1 MATWTKTRLAVV
13 VDGDTAHPLTPID
26 SFSPTFALNTEV
38 VHSIEATHVG
48 WIANPDSFTFSL
60 SVKAIGGA
68 SARLTQLALEG
79 REFSIGLYK
88 QTGSADEWDFSTLV
102 LTKCLITSA
111 SPSNATVSGAPVATF
126 SGISRHVDVTPK
138 NGPAIARPTFTA

>member
-1 MATWTKTRLAVV
+1 MATWTNSRLAVV
-13 VDGDTAHPLTPID
+13 VNGDTNNPLTPID
-26 SFSPTFALNTEV
+26 SFSPTFSLNTEV

-68 SARLTQLALEG
+68 AAKLTNLALTG
-79 REFSIGLYK
+79 TEFSIGLYK
-88 QTGSADEWDFSTLV
+88 QAGSTNEWDFNNII

-111 SPSNATVSGAPVATF
+111 SPSNATISGAPVATF
-126 SGISRHVDVTPK
+126 SGISRHAGINNDAVS
-138 NGPAIARPTFTA
+138 RPTFSA

>member
-1 MATWTKTRLAVV
+1 MATWTNTRLAVV
-13 VDGDTAHPLTPID
+13 VNGDTAHPLTPID

-38 VHSIEATHVG
+38 VHSIEATHIG

-60 SVKAIGGA
+60 SVKAMGGA
-68 SARLTQLALEG
+68 AASLTGLALAG
-79 REFSIGLYK
+79 TEFSIGLYK
-88 QTGSADEWDFSTLV
+88 QAGSADEWDFATVV

-126 SGISRHVDVTPK
+126 SGISRHIDVTPK
-138 NGPAIARPTFTA
+138 TGPAASRPAFTA